1 MADRVIDST
10 ASIRRGL
17 NQHGCE
23 RIVLP
28 SHFRVQSTKLTDIR
42 FVAYTDGLCPL
53 CMVYQMA
60 KEFAT
65 RRYQLTIN
73 NPKEHGYDHDTIKAI
88 LAKGAKL
95 LYWCMCDEEGKEETY
110 HTHLYLV
117 FYNAVMFK
125 TLKNKFPTAH
135 IEVPQWGTNSEN
147 YAVAVGVVPCRLVGV
162 VTRTFAAWDVSA
174 FDAVHI
180 DIFPPLFQNEL
191 AQCVSRLGDAPSDT
205 RVIADFKVAGL
216 GSFLELF
223 IVVLT
228 AAAAILYAV
237 LEVPKMYT
245 LMQGG
250 CHHVFYWPCKRPSTD
265 VKLVAGR
272 VTALPCLGYS
282 NVSVGPGCA
291 LYRDDRFL
299 QLAVEIFRIQ
309 CAEDFFKVSSGPGC
323 FDGFFHF
330 CVLTFVFPIFAHVI
344 PSG

>member
-1 MADRVIDST
+1 MVNSSFDVLTSKQNWPLAARILKQKTGGFFGSRYFSFCNHHHVAVSTFYADDFGCPYTVAT
-10 ASIRRGL
+10 AGA
-17 NQHGCE
+17 N
-23 RIVLP
+23 
-28 SHFRVQSTKLTDIR
+28 
-42 FVAYTDGLCPL
+42 
-53 CMVYQMA
+53 
-60 KEFAT
+60 
-65 RRYQLTIN
+65 
-73 NPKEHGYDHDTIKAI
+73 I
-88 LAKGAKL
+88 L
-95 LYWCMCDEEGKEETY
+95 D
-110 HTHLYLV
+110 
-117 FYNAVMFK
+117 
-125 TLKNKFPTAH
+125 
-135 IEVPQWGTNSEN
+135 
-147 YAVAVGVVPCRLVGV
+147 AVAVGVVPCRLVGV